1 MEARAHRLRIL
12 GAPRVAAFLVQAGV
26 VHGRQKLADLGQGF
40 GPYREHPLVGR
51 GVDAKKSRST
61 PSSSA
66 PARGWPSGWN
76 GSSARRCLPQAPADK
91 AGTLELQRVGN
102 CGHVF
107 EGASGPLDSLSDTP

>member
-1 MEARAHRLRIL
+1 M
-12 GAPRVAAFLVQAGV
+12 AAFLVQAGV

-51 GVDAKKSRST
+51 GRGREEVEVDTIVLRTRAGLAERVE
-61 PSSSA
+61 
-66 PARGWPSGWN
+66 
-76 GSSARRCLPQAPADK
+76 GSSARRCLPQAPAEK

-107 EGASGPLDSLSDTP
+107 EGASRPLDSLSDTP